1 MIKNSE
7 LSPAEKLT
15 MPDTGEMSRDGSAL
29 LSAVIFQKTDTA
41 PKVPLSRKT
50 SKLALSVLT
59 FDSSG
64 LRKTESSKS
73 FKSYYMTE
81 IVIG

>member
-15 MPDTGEMSRDGSAL
+15 MPDTGAMSRDGSAL
-29 LSAVIFQKTDTA
+29 LSAVILQKTDTA

-50 SKLALSVLT
+50 AKLALSVMRL
-59 FDSSG
+59 DSSG
-64 LRKTESSKS
+64 LRKTDISILNLIRSPRL
-73 FKSYYMTE
+73 
-81 IVIG
+81 